1 VTNWTFNQPLER
13 NRIVVQDDVL
23 IGGALG
29 NDYDLMSLEVK
40 RWLKTDLAANLHFGY
55 LRQGEGSVTAEWTAP
70 WLLVTGNYNE
80 DFPTGVVE
88 KTLTLAGS
96 IQGFVLDHFYIDATA
111 GIDKIT
117 NYLNADGDNR
127 DVPFFQLR
135 FSAFVDGAINVGK

>member
-1 VTNWTFNQPLER
+1 
-13 NRIVVQDDVL
+13 
-23 IGGALG
+23 
-29 NDYDLMSLEVK
+29 
-40 RWLKTDLAANLHFGY
+40 
-55 LRQGEGSVTAEWTAP
+55 
-70 WLLVTGNYNE
+70 
-80 DFPTGVVE
+80 VVE